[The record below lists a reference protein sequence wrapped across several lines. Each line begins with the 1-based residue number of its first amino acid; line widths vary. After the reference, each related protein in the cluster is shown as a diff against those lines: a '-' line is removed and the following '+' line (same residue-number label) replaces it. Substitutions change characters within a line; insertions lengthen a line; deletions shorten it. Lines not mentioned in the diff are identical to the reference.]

1 MLCGKCVCACVCARV
16 CVCVLQDW
24 LQVFDNK
31 QNTTVYIHMGKGLTA
46 ELSSSQR
53 NYNLLS
59 AAALVNNEDIISAP
73 ICPPGFQLLKQ
84 FLFHRTDNSAVLVKI
99 HRPPPCSAGD
109 IGLTPCQGIK
119 IPQGTSRAMGPS
131 VKHLA

>member
-1 MLCGKCVCACVCARV
+1 MGSHMLCGECVCACVCACACV

-31 QNTTVYIHMGKGLTA
+31 QNNTVYIHMGKDLTA
-46 ELSSSQR
+46 ELSSSQH

-84 FLFHRTDNSAVLVKI
+84 FLFHRTDNFAVLVKI
-99 HRPPPCSAGD
+99 HHPHPP
-109 IGLTPCQGIK
+109 TPTEILCNGAR
-119 IPQGTSRAMGPS
+119 GNT
-131 VKHLA
+131 

>member
-1 MLCGKCVCACVCARV
+1 MCVCT

-99 HRPPPCSAGD
+99 HRPPRTEILCNGARGS
-109 IGLTPCQGIK
+109 T
-119 IPQGTSRAMGPS
+119 
-131 VKHLA
+131 

>member
-1 MLCGKCVCACVCARV
+1 MCMCV

-31 QNTTVYIHMGKGLTA
+31 QNNTVYIHMGKDLTA
-46 ELSSSQR
+46 ELSSSQH

-84 FLFHRTDNSAVLVKI
+84 FLFHRTDNFAVLVKI
-99 HRPPPCSAGD
+99 HHPHPP
-109 IGLTPCQGIK
+109 TPTEILCNGAR
-119 IPQGTSRAMGPS
+119 GNT
-131 VKHLA
+131 

>member
-1 MLCGKCVCACVCARV
+1 MGLHMLCGKCVCACVCARV

-99 HRPPPCSAGD
+99 HRPPRTEILCNGARGS
-109 IGLTPCQGIK
+109 T
-119 IPQGTSRAMGPS
+119 
-131 VKHLA
+131 